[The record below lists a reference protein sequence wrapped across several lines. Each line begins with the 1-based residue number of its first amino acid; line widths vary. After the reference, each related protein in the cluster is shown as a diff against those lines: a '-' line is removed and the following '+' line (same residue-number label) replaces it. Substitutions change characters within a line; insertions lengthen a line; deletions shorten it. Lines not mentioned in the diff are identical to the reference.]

1 MPWYEGIYDKSGA
14 LTVEA
19 KDKNP
24 ASFKKDNPGVKW
36 VSPGYPTETAL
47 DNWENKN
54 PNWWPGAKKKPSSPQ
69 PSPPSGGKGNPAP
82 KPVRGKHK
90 AASGGQVSGGAIVS
104 DAKSYL
110 GIPYQWGGYLP
121 STGFDCSGLV
131 NHVLGFDLGLAIPT
145 YPAGSYTAS
154 SHGPVTQVWY
164 IWTGATTISNNG
176 NDAQAGDLVCWPTHM
191 GIATGKNTFINSP
204 TTGSS
209 VFIANINGFSSE
221 PLRIRRLKSMS
232 GIVTTANPIGGR
244 FTPST
249 GTQANPSSPCLVSF
263 PKVDLLVTS
272 VGGGCLFSKTE
283 ARAFIGGMFMFAGLA
298 PGLIAAILMA
308 AYGLQGKASDKA
320 KQFQQGLKMG
330 QNYGVFAQTPGQA
343 AKSASKSASKTT
355 SAGGSAAKSAGGV
368 ASEAAEVAEVA
379 PEAALVAV

>member
-1 MPWYEGIYDKSGA
+1 MPWYVVEDSGA
-14 LTVEA
+14 WSVEQDPA
-19 KDKNP
+19 KS
-24 ASFKKDNPGVKW
+24 AAQFKKEFGVPPNAGPFATYAVGNSW
-36 VSPGYPTETAL
+36 LTSHGH
-47 DNWENKN
+47 KN
-54 PNWWPGAKKKPSSPQ
+54 AAPN
-69 PSPPSGGKGNPAP
+69 PPSGGKGNPAP

-110 GIPYQWGGYLP
+110 GIPYKWAGYLP
-121 STGFDCSGLV
+121 STGFDCSGFV
-131 NHVLGFDLGLAIPT
+131 NYILGFDLGLAIPT

-164 IWTGATTISNNG
+164 IWTGATTVSNNG

-232 GIVTTANPIGGR
+232 GIVTTANPTGGG

-249 GTQANPSSPCLVSF
+249 GTQPNPSSPCLVSF
-263 PKVDLLVTS
+263 PKIDLLVTS
-272 VGGGCLFSKTE
+272 AGGGCLFSKTE

-298 PGLIAAILMA
+298 PGLIAALLMG
-308 AYGLQGKASDKA
+308 AYGLKGHNIGDKA
-320 KQFQQGLKMG
+320 NKAIGQGQQFGIIPKK
-330 QNYGVFAQTPGQA
+330 VKP
-343 AKSASKSASKTT
+343 S